1 MAPDPRLRLQRRRR
15 PPVSWPVY
23 ERHRGFRYT
32 GGLRS
37 VTYTPGAQAPYAPE
51 LVARALREAAA
62 AFE

>member
-1 MAPDPRLRLQRRRR
+1 M
-15 PPVSWPVY
+15 Y